1 MFGISFNTWREIC
14 NMYLSLP
21 PGSTK
26 AYLQWFPFTKLSD
39 HDKKELCEE
48 TFYNKYIFSGSF
60 VLFPEVMR
68 HSENYIQKSDGSFRN
83 SVLISPLLFLIIQAI
98 GKELSKRYISNRPN
112 KIEVYYAGN
121 YIYSRAKYKKD
132 YDDFFKSINTWSE
145 TYPYFIKTDITNFF
159 GNINVNK
166 LIARIDLVCNKQRQ
180 IFSQTDLLLLK
191 ELLLYCG
198 DGYYPLIENSI
209 ASSYMATII
218 YLDEADCKL
227 YRLIRDKAADVIDF
241 RMIRYVDDLYI
252 LFSSSKDY
260 DDLKRTYNVIK
271 NSYSSILKEYGLS
284 LNVGKCKFEKSTEIN
299 DDLKRSL
306 YDEYVNGIEHD
317 LEEHFAGSL
326 EDFLNEIY
334 SHICDHGITY
344 EQYDDLLEHY
354 FSSSEIELTATSVYN
369 YFVYE
374 NQGELKKPEV
384 SEKLVKIIKEDIS
397 FLSIDPKR
405 LSVMVMQCGNDDAV
419 RGMLNQL
426 FIRYRNGV
434 WNSYDTTIAIA
445 YLIQSKFQHLD
456 LLKIIHEKNPN
467 LYAYYE
473 YCCKISFLSQVR
485 DQKWNRYVLCVQND
499 QKAIFLYFMSLCEKN
514 RNNYLGTYAYYK
526 NFFDRISADMA
537 FLRGIDN
544 GKRPNYK
551 KYYKEENFKKMY
563 DGIANSESIL
573 HNAHNLRNRNPLSH
587 ASAELIDANTSS
599 SDLTKAESDLDFL
612 INQYIKYN
620 LV

>member
-1 MFGISFNTWREIC
+1 
-14 NMYLSLP
+14 MYLSLP

-39 HDKKELCEE
+39 HDKKELCKEA
-48 TFYNKYIFSGSF
+48 FYNKYISSGSF

-68 HSENYIQKSDGSFRN
+68 HSDNYIQKGDGSFRN

-98 GKELSKRYISNRPN
+98 GKEISEQYISHRPN
-112 KIEVYYAGN
+112 KIEAYYAGN
-121 YIYSRAKYKKD
+121 YSYSRAKYNKD
-132 YDDFFKSINTWSE
+132 YDNFFKSINTWSE

-166 LIARIDLVCNKQRQ
+166 LIARIDVVCNKQEQ
-180 IFSQTDLLLLK
+180 TFSQTDLLLLK

-198 DGYYPLIENSI
+198 DGDYPLIENSI

-218 YLDEADCKL
+218 YLDEVDCKL
-227 YRLIRDKAADVIDF
+227 YRLIRDKAADIIDF

-260 DDLKRTYNVIK
+260 DDLKRTYNIIK

-284 LNVGKCKFEKSTEIN
+284 LNVRKCKFKKSTEIN

-306 YDEYVNGIEHD
+306 YDEYVNGIEHN
-317 LEEHFAGSL
+317 LEGHFAGSL
-326 EDFLNEIY
+326 EVFLNTIY

-344 EQYDDLLEHY
+344 EQYDELLEHY
-354 FSSSEIELTATSVYN
+354 FSSPEIELTATSVYN

-384 SEKLVKIIKEDIS
+384 SGELVKIIKEDIS

-426 FIRYRNGV
+426 FIRNRNGV

-456 LLKIIHEKNPN
+456 LLKIIHEKNPD
-467 LYAYYE
+467 LYAYYK
-473 YCCKISFLSQVR
+473 YCCEMSFLSQVKDR
-485 DQKWNRYVLCVQND
+485 KWNRYALCVQND
-499 QKAIFLYFMSLCEKN
+499 PKAIFLYFMSLCESN

-537 FLRGIDN
+537 FLGKIDK
-544 GKRPNYK
+544 GKRPNYN
-551 KYYKEENFKKMY
+551 KYYKEETLKKMY
-563 DGIANSESIL
+563 DGIPDFESII
-573 HNAHNLRNRNPLSH
+573 HNAHNLRNKNPLSH
-587 ASAELIDANTSS
+587 ASAELIDRNTSS
-599 SDLTKAESDLDFL
+599 SDLKKAEYDLDFL
-612 INQYIKYN
+612 INQYIKNN
-620 LV
+620 LVFLQPDDAGNVWKG

>member
-1 MFGISFNTWREIC
+1 
-14 NMYLSLP
+14 MYLSLP

-39 HDKKELCEE
+39 HDKKELCKEV
-48 TFYNKYIFSGSF
+48 FYNKYISSGSF

-68 HSENYIQKSDGSFRN
+68 HSDNYIQKGDGSFRN

-98 GKELSKRYISNRPN
+98 GKEISEQYISHRPN
-112 KIEVYYAGN
+112 KIEAYYAGN
-121 YIYSRAKYKKD
+121 YSYSRAKYNKD
-132 YDDFFKSINTWSE
+132 YDNFFKSINTWSE

-166 LIARIDLVCNKQRQ
+166 LIARIDVVCNKQEQ
-180 IFSQTDLLLLK
+180 TFSQTDLLLLK

-198 DGYYPLIENSI
+198 DGDYPLIENSI

-218 YLDEADCKL
+218 YLDEVDCKL
-227 YRLIRDKAADVIDF
+227 YRLIRDKAADIIDF

-260 DDLKRTYNVIK
+260 DDLKRTYNIIK

-284 LNVGKCKFEKSTEIN
+284 LNVRKCKFKKSTEIN

-306 YDEYVNGIEHD
+306 YDEYVNGIEHN
-317 LEEHFAGSL
+317 LEGHFAGSL
-326 EDFLNEIY
+326 EDFFNAIY

-344 EQYDDLLEHY
+344 EQYDELLEHY
-354 FSSSEIELTATSVYN
+354 FSSPEIELTATSVYN

-384 SEKLVKIIKEDIS
+384 SGKLVKIIKEDIS

-426 FIRYRNGV
+426 FIRNRNGV

-445 YLIQSKFQHLD
+445 YLIQSSFQHLD
-456 LLKIIHEKNPN
+456 LLKIIHEKNPDI
-467 LYAYYE
+467 YAYYK
-473 YCCKISFLSQVR
+473 YCCRMSFLSQVR
-485 DQKWNRYVLCVQND
+485 DRKWNRYALCVQND
-499 QKAIFLYFMSLCEKN
+499 PKAIFLYFMSLCESN

-526 NFFDRISADMA
+526 NFFDRISADMD
-537 FLRGIDN
+537 FLGKFDK
-544 GKRPNYK
+544 GKRPNYN
-551 KYYKEENFKKMY
+551 KYYKEETLKKMY
-563 DGIANSESIL
+563 DGIPDFESII
-573 HNAHNLRNRNPLSH
+573 HNAHNLRNKNPLSH
-587 ASAELIDANTSS
+587 ASAELIDRNTSS
-599 SDLTKAESDLDFL
+599 SDLKKAEYDLDFL
-612 INQYIKYN
+612 INQYIKNN
-620 LV
+620 LVFLQPDDLV